1 MFWSP
6 NKSNCCVPFLCISY
20 RITLVMLYR
29 VWFERDTDGCWLRW
43 SINPRQH
50 CAVFAVLWIPIP
62 LLVPAR
68 SQVQTLCSSTCTD
81 VRSLD
86 RISFTALSRQGITK
100 RVKLFAESERWCQV
114 LFKMYLK
121 GLVTFQICH
130 STSAAQSLFLR
141 KRAASVLHMCI
152 LCAPDRVRSV
162 LTFPTTNAAGT
173 LRVCRVCVL
182 QLQPENHPS
191 IQNSSREMIFLF
203 N

>member
-1 MFWSP
+1 
-6 NKSNCCVPFLCISY
+6 
-20 RITLVMLYR
+20 MLYR
-29 VWFERDTDGCWLRW
+29 VWFEMDTDGCWLCW
-43 SINPRQH
+43 SVNPRQH
-50 CAVFAVLWIPIP
+50 CPVFAVLWIPIP

-86 RISFTALSRQGITK
+86 RIRFTALSRQGVTK
-100 RVKLFAESERWCQV
+100 WVKLFAESERWCQV

-130 STSAAQSLFLR
+130 STSEHRACSCR

-162 LTFPTTNAAGT
+162 LTFLTTNAAGT

-191 IQNSSREMIFLF
+191 IQNSSTERIFLF
-203 N
+203 NNNLNWRAQKKFF